1 MKRKIILDT
10 SDYSNLMSILI
21 ANKMQKE
28 DMLCKLEN
36 LETVGEYYKKEVK
49 IVEDLIE
56 KIEMNNTLIFKEK
69 KWQKK
74 KWKTEQKKLLK
85 IWN

>member
-1 MKRKIILDT
+1 MKRKIILDE
-10 SDYSNLMSILI
+10 SDYLELI
-21 ANKMQKE
+21 TVLISDKMQKE

-56 KIEMNNTLIFKEK
+56 KIEMNNTLIM
-69 KWQKK
+69 QKK
-74 KWKTEQKKLLK
+74 RVKNVWERRIKKSRL
-85 IWN
+85 